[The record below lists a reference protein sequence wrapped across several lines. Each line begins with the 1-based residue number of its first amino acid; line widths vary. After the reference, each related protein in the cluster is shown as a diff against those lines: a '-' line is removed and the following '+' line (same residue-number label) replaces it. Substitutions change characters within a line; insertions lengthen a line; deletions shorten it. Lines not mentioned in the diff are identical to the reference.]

1 MCFGSHQHLAAQEP
15 GNMVVSPVS
24 IKLLLAMLYEG
35 AAGNT
40 ARELE
45 HALHLPRRLQS
56 RTKFAAI
63 LDSLLV
69 RAPFDCV

>member
-1 MCFGSHQHLAAQEP
+1 
-15 GNMVVSPVS
+15 MVVSPVS

-45 HALHLPRRLQS
+45 QALHLTERLKS
-56 RTKFAAI
+56 RKKFNAI

-69 RAPFDCV
+69 RDPVNCV

>member
-1 MCFGSHQHLAAQEP
+1 MAHEET

-40 ARELE
+40 ALQLGQALNLPQRLE
-45 HALHLPRRLQS
+45 S
-56 RTKFAAI
+56 RKKFTAV

-69 RAPFDCV
+69 RDPVYSV